1 LKDEL
6 LICIFTF
13 NRFKTDFNLEAM
25 KKLDTKLMH
34 PRDQIT
40 MIIDKIYRSGLTT
53 TSGGNISIIDENGD
67 VWVTPSAIDKGTLR
81 PSDMVCVKKDGT
93 IEGRHKPSSE
103 YPFHIAIYKSRPEI
117 KAVVHAHPP
126 ALVSFSIVRQIP
138 NTNVLPQA
146 KNVCGPIGYAAYALP
161 GSDELGEV
169 IAREFEKGVN
179 AVIMENHGTV
189 VGGTDLNDAFQR
201 FETMEFCA
209 RTLIYGNTIGNPN
222 FLTDTQI
229 DAFEDQIPRLLPEMD
244 HVYYP
249 SDERAIRE
257 QIRKIVLRACDQGL
271 MISSYGTVSVRWRGN
286 DFLITPTNVARWDI
300 QPEDIDQIKQGKREP
315 GKIPSRSTWLHQEIY
330 KRFPH
335 VNSIILTQTPY
346 LMAYSVT
353 GKKIDVRT
361 IPESWIFL
369 QDIPNMPFGSHFAGE
384 EAILETLSES
394 TPAVII
400 NNDSVLV
407 TGDNLLGTFDK
418 LEVAE
423 FSAKSL
429 TMGASLGKLV
439 PINDSQ
445 VEDLRK
451 KFLT

>member
-1 LKDEL
+1 M
-6 LICIFTF
+6 
-13 NRFKTDFNLEAM
+13 R
-25 KKLDTKLMH
+25 KLNTKWMH

-40 MIIDKIYRSGLTT
+40 MIIDKIYQSGLTT
-53 TSGGNISIIDENGD
+53 TSGGNISIIDEDGD

-81 PSDMVCVKKDGT
+81 ASDIICVKKDGT

-103 YPFHIAIYKSRPEI
+103 YPFHKAIYKSRPEI
-117 KAVVHAHPP
+117 KAIIHAHPP

-138 NTNVLPQA
+138 NTNVIPQA
-146 KNVCGPIGYAAYALP
+146 KNVCGPIGYAPYAIP
-161 GSDELGEV
+161 GSNELGDV
-169 IAREFEKGVN
+169 IAKEFAKGYN
-179 AVIMENHGTV
+179 SVIMENHGTV
-189 VGGTDLNDAFQR
+189 VGGTDLIDVFQR

-209 RTLIYGNTIGNPN
+209 RTIIYGNTIGKSNYLN
-222 FLTDTQI
+222 DEQI
-229 DAFEDQIPRLLPEMD
+229 DEFEDQIPHLLPEMD
-244 HVYYP
+244 EVKYP

-257 QIRKIVLRACDQGL
+257 QIKKIVHRACHQGL
-271 MISSYGTVSVRWRGN
+271 MISSYGTVSVRWKDD

-300 QPEDIDQIKQGKREP
+300 QNSDIVQIKNGKREA
-315 GKIPSRSTWLHQEIY
+315 GKLPSRSTWLHQEIY

-353 GKKIDVRT
+353 GKKMDVRT

-369 QDIPNMPFGSHFAGE
+369 QDIPNVSFGSHFAGE
-384 EAILETLSES
+384 KVILDLLSED

-407 TGDNLLGTFDK
+407 TGDKLLGTFDK

-429 TMGASLGKLV
+429 TMGASLGKLI
-439 PINDSQ
+439 PIDTEQ
-445 VEDLRK
+445 VEELRK
-451 KFLT
+451 KFLG

>member
-1 LKDEL
+1 M
-6 LICIFTF
+6 
-13 NRFKTDFNLEAM
+13 R
-25 KKLDTKLMH
+25 KLNTKWMH
-34 PRDQIT
+34 PRDQIVL
-40 MIIDKIYRSGLTT
+40 IIDKIYRSGMTT

-81 PSDMVCVKKDGT
+81 ATDIICVRKNGS

-103 YPFHIAIYKSRPEI
+103 YPFHIAIYKCRPEL
-117 KAVVHAHPP
+117 KAVIHAHPP

-146 KNVCGPIGYAAYALP
+146 KNVCGPIGYAPYALP
-161 GSDELGEV
+161 GSIELGKV
-169 IAREFEKGVN
+169 IAEEFKKGVN

-189 VGGTDLNDAFQR
+189 VGGSDLGDAYQR

-209 RTLIYGNTIGNPN
+209 RTLINGNTIGTPN
-222 FLTDTQI
+222 YLTDEQI
-229 DAFEDQIPRLLPEMD
+229 NEFEDQIPRLLPEMKMVD
-244 HVYYP
+244 YP

-257 QIRKIVLRACDQGL
+257 QIKKIVRRACAQGL
-271 MISSYGTVSVRWRGN
+271 MISSYGTVSVRWKGD

-300 QPEDIDQIKQGKREP
+300 QNKDVVQIKNGKREP
-315 GKIPSRSTWLHQEIY
+315 GKLPSRATWLHQEIY
-330 KRFPH
+330 KRNPH
-335 VNSIILTQTPY
+335 INSIILTQSPY

-369 QDIPNMPFGSHFAGE
+369 QDIPNVPFGSHFAGNE
-384 EAILETLSES
+384 TILETLSLN

-407 TGDNLLGTFDK
+407 TGDNLLATFDK

-429 TMGASLGKLV
+429 TMGASLGKLI
-439 PINDSQ
+439 PINDKQ

-451 KFLT
+451 KFLG

>member
-1 LKDEL
+1 M
-6 LICIFTF
+6 
-13 NRFKTDFNLEAM
+13 R
-25 KKLDTKLMH
+25 KLNTKWMH
-34 PRDQIT
+34 PRDQIIL
-40 MIIDKIYRSGLTT
+40 IIDKIYRSGMTT
-53 TSGGNISIIDENGD
+53 TSGGNISIIDDHGD

-81 PSDMVCVKKDGT
+81 STDIICVRKDGS

-103 YPFHIAIYKSRPEI
+103 YPFHIAIYKCRPEI
-117 KAVVHAHPP
+117 KAVIHAHPP

-146 KNVCGPIGYAAYALP
+146 KNVCGPIGYASYALP
-161 GSDELGEV
+161 GSNELGDV
-169 IAREFEKGVN
+169 IAEEFKKGVN

-189 VGGTDLNDAFQR
+189 VGGKNLSDAFQR

-209 RTLIYGNTIGNPN
+209 RTLINGNTVGTPN
-222 FLTDTQI
+222 YLSDEQI
-229 DAFEDQIPRLLPEMD
+229 DHFENQIPRLLPELKN
-244 HVYYP
+244 VEYT

-257 QIRKIVLRACDQGL
+257 NIKKIVHRACNQGL
-271 MISSYGTVSVRWRGN
+271 MISSYGSVSVRWKGD

-300 QPEDIDQIKQGKREP
+300 QNKDIVQIKNGKREP
-315 GKIPSRSTWLHQEIY
+315 GKLPSRSTWLHQEIY
-330 KRFPH
+330 KRFSH

-346 LMAYSVT
+346 IMGFSVT
-353 GKKIDVRT
+353 GEKMDVRT

-384 EAILETLSES
+384 EAILETLSEN

-407 TGDNLLGTFDK
+407 TGDNLLETFDK

-429 TMGASLGKLV
+429 ILGASLGKLI
-439 PINDSQ
+439 PINDNQ
-445 VEDLRK
+445 IEDLRK
-451 KFLT
+451 KFL